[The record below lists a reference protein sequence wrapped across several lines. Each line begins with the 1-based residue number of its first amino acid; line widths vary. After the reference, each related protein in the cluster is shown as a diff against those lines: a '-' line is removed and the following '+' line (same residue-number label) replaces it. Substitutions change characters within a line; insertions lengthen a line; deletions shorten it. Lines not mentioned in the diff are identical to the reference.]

1 MKTQNT
7 TEKASAL
14 AENAQQTIYGHH
26 FTGATLRNGH
36 PLPEI
41 NAWLKHDG
49 PVEPCKSGLHCSEHP
64 FDALT
69 YAPGNLLHKVE
80 LRGDLLP
87 HGNPVD
93 KWVGRERKIV
103 ATIDA
108 TKLLFAFAR
117 SCALDVVHLWDAP
130 AVVKNYLATGN
141 PAIRAAAWDAAWAAA
156 WDAARAAA
164 GDAAWAAAW
173 AAAGASARDSA
184 RAAARAAAGAA
195 AGAAAWDA
203 AWAAAWD
210 AAGDAAGDAA
220 RDAARDAAG
229 DAARAA
235 AGAAAWVATGDAAWA
250 ATGDAA
256 WAAAWAAAWDAQ
268 RANFAKIVD
277 AAFAA
282 MA

>member
-1 MKTQNT
+1 MNTKNT

-14 AENAQQTIYGHH
+14 AENAQQTIYGYH

-49 PVEPCKSGLHCSEHP
+49 PVESCKSGLHCSEHP

-87 HGNPVD
+87 HGGPVD
-93 KWVGRERKIV
+93 KWAGRERNIV
-103 ATIDA
+103 ATIEA
-108 TKLLFAFAR
+108 GELLFAFAR

-141 PAIRAAAWDAAWAAA
+141 PAIRDAARAAAGDAARDAAWDAAWAAA
-156 WDAARAAA
+156 WVAARDAAGA
-164 GDAAWAAAW
+164 AAWAAAW
-173 AAAGASARDSA
+173 AAAGAAAWD
-184 RAAARAAAGAA
+184 AAR
-195 AGAAAWDA
+195 DA
-203 AWAAAWD
+203 AWAAA
-210 AAGDAAGDAA
+210 
-220 RDAARDAAG
+220 R
-229 DAARAA
+229 
-235 AGAAAWVATGDAAWA
+235 
-250 ATGDAA
+250 
-256 WAAAWAAAWDAQ
+256 DAQ